1 MRTNSPDHNAKGTR
15 SEITGSKASSLLPPL
30 VGTRFQGLF
39 HPPPGVLFTFPSRYS
54 FTIGHR
60 LVFRLG
66 RWSCQLQSGF
76 LVSRFTQVRI
86 PGRTH
91 GFVYGAITL
100 YGLAFQPAS
109 TPHAQTP
116 GRSAALPGPALQ
128 PRMRNG
134 CRLPRI
140 RFGLIPFR
148 SPLLR
153 ESLLF
158 PFPRGTEMFQF
169 PRLASTGLYIHPAM
183 TGHHPGRVPPFGHPG
198 INARVQLPLAYRSLP
213 RPSSPVCA

>member
-1 MRTNSPDHNAKGTR
+1 MQ
-15 SEITGSKASSLLPPL
+15 KARGQIVADPKVATLLPPL

-66 RWSCQLQSGF
+66 RWSCQIQSGF

-86 PGRTH
+86 PGPAH

-109 TPHAQTP
+109 TPHAHHPEDQQLFPDPPYNPARAT
-116 GRSAALPGPALQ
+116 AAAFHAYGLGSSPFARRYSGNHCCFLFLEVL
-128 PRMRNG
+128 RCFSSLG
-134 CRLPRI
+134 SLPRDY
-140 RFGLIPFR
+140 F
-148 SPLLR
+148 
-153 ESLLF
+153 
-158 PFPRGTEMFQF
+158 
-169 PRLASTGLYIHPAM
+169 IHLAM
-183 TGHHPGRVPPFGHPG
+183 TGHYPGRVPPFGHPG
-198 INARVQLPLAYRSLP
+198 INARVQLPLAFRSLP